1 MKLKLAT
8 RVLNEE
14 YFINTFLE
22 YYVNLGVDEIHI
34 FDCSSYDNT
43 LNIISAWQSK
53 HKGIILALSD
63 KRFRHTS
70 YINASNFCNYIL
82 EYAINNQIQSDE
94 DSWWIFADI
103 DEFIRAPNDKN
114 LKKFLKECHNDLIR
128 TVFIDWQPPPDL
140 INQNL
145 ELNDILRNV
154 RLGSYKGYIQELYG
168 DPFYKDYIINFTP
181 HNIKTYEKIKTIA
194 GFHRFILKN
203 QIFLPPNEFLIVDH
217 LRTVPFHISKK
228 RINKRLK
235 LLQDEQD
242 DWLLEHF
249 LQLKNRFEDYER
261 FYKNSKL
268 YAFEDLKEILKKIQE
283 YDNQESYFNNVIVK
297 ENILKTKL
305 I

>member
-22 YYVNLGVDEIHI
+22 YYLSLGVDEIHI

-43 LNIISAWQSK
+43 LNIIKAWQSK
-53 HKGIILALSD
+53 HKDIILALSD

-70 YINASNFCNYIL
+70 YIDASNFCNYIL

-94 DSWWIFADI
+94 DSWWIFPDI
-103 DEFIRAPNDKN
+103 DEFIRSPNDKN

-128 TVFIDWQPPPDL
+128 TVFIDWQLPPNL

-168 DPFYKDYIINFTP
+168 DPFYKDFIINFTP
-181 HNIKTYEKIKTIA
+181 HNIKTYEKLKTVA

-249 LQLKNRFEDYER
+249 LQLKKRFEDYES

-268 YAFEDLKEILKKIQE
+268 YAFEELEEILKKIQE